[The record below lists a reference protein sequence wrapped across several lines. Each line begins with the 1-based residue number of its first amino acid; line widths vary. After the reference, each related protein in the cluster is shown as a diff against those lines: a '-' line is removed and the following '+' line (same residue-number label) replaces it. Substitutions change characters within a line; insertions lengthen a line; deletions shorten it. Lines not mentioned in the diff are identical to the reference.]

1 MNEKRRGVDR
11 RRHHS
16 PVDASAQMPAEADRR
31 SGTPRRWLDRM
42 AAQEIFFDI
51 PTGTLE
57 ALLDYC
63 ELRELAPGDLLLSP
77 GETNDT
83 LYLLLEG
90 RLNVNLERS
99 TGDGDFVIEPGE
111 CVGEISIIDGRPATA
126 FVTAAQPSALIA
138 VSEGNFWS
146 KFITNPQIAR
156 NFMRLF
162 AERFRARNQ
171 MMQRALEERLRYEH
185 LEKEL
190 GIAQEIQAG
199 MLPQNLDLRP
209 ELDIVAEMVP
219 ARHVGGDFYDVFAIG
234 DDEYCIAIGDVS
246 GKGVPASLFMVRAMT
261 LLRTEMLR
269 PQTLE
274 WAVQRLNAALCKDN
288 ERCMF
293 VTLMVTVLN
302 RRTGEL
308 RYVCAGHNP
317 MVLGRKGAQFEFLP
331 APAGILA
338 GVDEQATYASA
349 GVRLVPGDVLILY
362 TDGVTEAMNSRHELF
377 TEERLLDCLRGDPEA
392 TAAEV
397 GARVDNAVAEF
408 VDGAAPSDDLTMVVL
423 RYLGG
428 QTLV

>member
-1 MNEKRRGVDR
+1 MSDKRHGVDR
-11 RRHHS
+11 RRQHS
-16 PVDASAQMPAEADRR
+16 PVDVSAGTPPEVRVEDDR
-31 SGTPRRWLDRM
+31 PRRWLDRI
-42 AAQEIFFDI
+42 AALEIFFDI
-51 PTGTLE
+51 PVGTLE
-57 ALLDYC
+57 ALLHYC
-63 ELRELAPGDLLLSP
+63 ELRQLAPGELLLSP
-77 GETNDT
+77 GEKNDT

-90 RLNVNLERS
+90 RLNVNFERP
-99 TGDGDFVIEPGE
+99 TGDGDFLIEPGE

-126 FVTAAQPSALIA
+126 FVAAAQPSVLLA
-138 VSEGNFWS
+138 VSESRFWS
-146 KFITNPQIAR
+146 DFITNPQVAR

-199 MLPQNLDLRP
+199 MLPHDLDLRP
-209 ELDIVAEMVP
+209 QIDIVAEMVP
-219 ARHVGGDFYDVFAIG
+219 ARHVGGDFYDVFALG

-246 GKGVPASLFMVRAMT
+246 GKGVPAALFMVRAMT
-261 LLRTEMLR
+261 LLRAEMLR

-274 WAVQRLNAALCKDN
+274 WAVQRLNAALCEDN

-338 GVDEQATYASA
+338 GVDEHATYASA
-349 GVRLVPGDVLILY
+349 GLRLVPGDVLILY
-362 TDGVTEAMNSRHELF
+362 TDGVTEAMNSQHELF
-377 TEERLLDCLRGDPEA
+377 TEDRLLACLRGDPGSS
-392 TAAEV
+392 AAEV
-397 GARVDNAVAEF
+397 GARVDDAVAAF

-423 RYLGG
+423 RYLGS
-428 QTLV
+428 